1 MKDEGGIFEKHN
13 VTKKMGRS
21 RSPLL
26 LKQFIN
32 FQSYQLN
39 FLIEYF
45 GYYLVSLD
53 LYA

>member
-1 MKDEGGIFEKHN
+1 MKDEGGIFEKRN
-13 VTKKMGRS
+13 VKKKMGS
-21 RSPLL
+21 ARSPLL

-39 FLIEYF
+39 FLIEHF
-45 GYYLVSLD
+45 GYYLVSFV